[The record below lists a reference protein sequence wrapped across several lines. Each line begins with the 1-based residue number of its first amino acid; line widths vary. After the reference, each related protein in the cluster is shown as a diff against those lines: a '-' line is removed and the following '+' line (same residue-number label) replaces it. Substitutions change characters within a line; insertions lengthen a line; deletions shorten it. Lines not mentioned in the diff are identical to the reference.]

1 MKTLFLNCS
10 LIIILL
16 VSCSSPMNSTEII
29 GTPIKIENLEVAQND
44 FPDAMEWESAVKAC
58 EKLGSGWRLPTKDE
72 LDLMYSRR
80 WYIGGFGNTSY
91 FSSSED
97 GSSDIWLQ
105 DFKFGFKYSSG
116 KYNYCFCRAVRS
128 F

>member
-1 MKTLFLNCS
+1 M
-10 LIIILL
+10 
-16 VSCSSPMNSTEII
+16 SCSSPIDSIAII

-44 FPDAMEWESAVKAC
+44 FPDPMEWESAVKAC

-72 LDLMYSRR
+72 LDLMYSRK
-80 WYIGGFGNTSY
+80 WHIGGFGNTSY

-97 GSSDIWLQ
+97 GSSDVWIQ
-105 DFKFGFKYSSG
+105 DFKLGFQYSSG
-116 KYNYCFCRAVRS
+116 KYNYLFFRPVRS